1 MSTFR
6 LAVVQPM
13 THMPPDD
20 EKNVADAVKFVEDAA
35 AGGAEFVAFP
45 ESYPGPFR
53 MPATFDPTEA
63 MNEVANRCGVYVQ
76 YGTIEPLDNEK
87 GSAHNLLNLA
97 RPNGGPPGTY
107 RRTHPPGPW
116 IYRGGEVWDFDYVAG
131 NEYPTFET
139 PHGQVGLAMCSEVYM
154 PEVSRTLALRGAEII
169 FLPAGVD
176 KRKLWATWRNL
187 LWARATENLA
197 VVISTQNLMNKEQ
210 RGLALVATPEEIIFE
225 STQAGM
231 FLVDID
237 LGRIRELREQK
248 DEPSSSRNNAAKA
261 GVLSQCQR
269 PELYDEFFRQEKTKS

>member
-1 MSTFR
+1 
-6 LAVVQPM
+6 
-13 THMPPDD
+13 
-20 EKNVADAVKFVEDAA
+20 
-35 AGGAEFVAFP
+35 
-45 ESYPGPFR
+45 
-53 MPATFDPTEA
+53 
-63 MNEVANRCGVYVQ
+63 
-76 YGTIEPLDNEK
+76 
-87 GSAHNLLNLA
+87 
-97 RPNGGPPGTY
+97 
-107 RRTHPPGPW
+107 
-116 IYRGGEVWDFDYVAG
+116 
-131 NEYPTFET
+131 
-139 PHGQVGLAMCSEVYM
+139 M

-237 LGRIRELREQK
+237 LGRIRKLREQK

-261 GVLSQCQR
+261 GVLSQWQR
-269 PELYDEFFRQEKTKS
+269 PELYDEFFRQEKTNRRVR